1 MHDVLSLVTGDM
13 SRHVV
18 EVKLPGQEASSP
30 LVLIEVGAKAKM
42 VDVLAETYGDEFT
55 DFHRK
60 LAEKIYGT
68 KEDDLVFGV
77 FFKDQEMVFAFS
89 RYLAD
94 YGQGTKTVNFKDLDE
109 VLVEKIP
116 SDSTAPSPPGSPVP
130 VRPRP
135 PLGGGSMVVIYALVE
150 KPTQS

>member
-18 EVKLPGQEASSP
+18 EVKLPGQEASSA

-42 VDVLAETYGDEFT
+42 VDVLAETYSDEFT

-89 RYLAD
+89 RDLAD

-109 VLVEKIP
+109 VLVEKIS
-116 SDSTAPSPPGSPVP
+116 SDSTAPSPPASPVP

-135 PLGGGSMVVIYALVE
+135 PLAGGSMVVRYALVE
-150 KPTQS
+150 KPIQS